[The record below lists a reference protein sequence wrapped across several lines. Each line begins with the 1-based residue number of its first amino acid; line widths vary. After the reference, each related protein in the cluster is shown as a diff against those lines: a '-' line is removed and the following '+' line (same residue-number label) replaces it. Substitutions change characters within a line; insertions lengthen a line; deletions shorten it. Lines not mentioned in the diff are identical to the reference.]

1 MNRKNLF
8 STIFTLFAMLFLL
21 QSCGDQVHEKGS
33 GNITSETR
41 NVGAFFKLDIEGA
54 YEIVLQEGTNP
65 LIAVETDDN
74 LHQYIETT
82 IDGKTLRIR
91 SVEKVEASEYT
102 RLIIT
107 YQNLDEIRLG
117 GAAKISNQGRLNAGE
132 LTIRVDGAGI
142 LNLSLQAEELDL
154 QLDGAGAVNL
164 SGKVNKQRLELSGAG
179 NVDAFE
185 LQSKDCD
192 ISLSGFGS
200 AQVFVTDNLNA
211 EVSGVGSIRFKG
223 DPRNIKREV
232 TGLGNIDR
240 AKAE

>member
-1 MNRKNLF
+1 MF
-8 STIFTLFAMLFLL
+8 FLL
-21 QSCGDQVHEKGS
+21 QSCGGKVHELGN
-33 GNITSETR
+33 GNITNETR
-41 NVGAFFKLDIEGA
+41 NVGAFFELDIEGA

-65 LIAVETDDN
+65 LVAIETDEN

-91 SVEKVEASEYT
+91 DVEKVEPSEYI
-102 RLIIT
+102 RLLVS
-107 YQNLDEIRLG
+107 YQHIDEIRLG
-117 GAAKISNQGRLNAGE
+117 GAAKISNQGRLNTDE
-132 LTIRVDGAGI
+132 LKIRVDGAG
-142 LNLSLQAEELDL
+142 LLDLSLQAKELDL

-164 SGKVNKQRLELSGAG
+164 SGTVNKQRLELSGAG
-179 NVDAFE
+179 NVNAFE

-192 ISLSGFGS
+192 INLSGFGS

>member
-1 MNRKNLF
+1 MTRKNL
-8 STIFTLFAMLFLL
+8 SSAIYALFVMLFFL
-21 QSCGDQVHEKGS
+21 QSCGEQVHEEGS

-41 NVGAFFKLDIEGA
+41 NIGAFFKLDIEGA

-74 LHQYIETT
+74 LHQYIETA

-91 SVEKVEASEYT
+91 DVEKVKPSEHT

-107 YQNLDEIRLG
+107 YQNLDELRLG
-117 GAAKISNQGRLNAGE
+117 GAAKVSNQGMLKTEE
-132 LTIRVDGAGI
+132 LKIKIDGAG
-142 LNLSLQAEELDL
+142 LLDLSLNVEELDL

-164 SGKVNKQRLELSGAG
+164 DGKANKQRLSLSGAG
-179 NVDAFE
+179 NVSAFE
-185 LQSKDCD
+185 LESKDCE
-192 ISLSGFGS
+192 INLSGFGS
-200 AQVFVTDNLNA
+200 AQVFVTENLNA
-211 EVSGVGSIRFKG
+211 EVSGVGGIRFKG
-223 DPRNIKREV
+223 DPRNIQREV